1 MATTKNGINYP
12 DNYNS
17 VADVPQD
24 LKIMAESIDKA
35 IGNNKYDD
43 KKIVD
48 KLVEI
53 DKSIEDLEKQD
64 DKTTQ
69 DIEKINEKLTNT
81 IKQFPTRNRRRRNNN
96 INRQ

>member
-1 MATTKNGINYP
+1 MATTEKGIIYP

-24 LKIMAESIDKA
+24 LKIMAESIDNA
-35 IGNNKYDD
+35 IEENQYDD

-48 KLVEI
+48 KLNEI
-53 DKSIEDLEKQD
+53 DKSIGDLEKQD
-64 DKTTQ
+64 SETTQ
-69 DIEKINEKLTNT
+69 DIEEINEKLTNT